1 MAGDS
6 DDIIVMM
13 LLNFFQNFFLFSDS
27 SLCFVLVQM
36 AYTEMF
42 FVDKFWPE
50 ISHRDPATREVGPDA
65 KRSRNHVFVIR

>member
-50 ISHRDPATREVGPDA
+50 ISHRDLRLVLQQFDDRQRRFG
-65 KRSRNHVFVIR
+65 V

>member
-6 DDIIVMM
+6 DDIILMI
-13 LLNFFQNFFLFSDS
+13 LLNFFLFPVPSLTSSDS

-50 ISHRDPATREVGPDA
+50 ISHRDLRLVLQQFDDRQRRFG
-65 KRSRNHVFVIR
+65 V